1 MRITLSRDFED
12 QLKADVLDQL
22 EGDLPEQLGEAIEQS
37 HDRLRDFGSQYDYN
51 IDPIIESLQE
61 PEIRRERDG
70 ITAEWGYEHEAA
82 PYFEFG
88 TSDHTINGNP
98 ILSFVWEDPPEWVTE
113 EFEAEGDGY
122 RVFFRSVE
130 VTGVKETRFVRAG
143 LQWLER
149 NLS

>member
-12 QLKADVLDQL
+12 QLREDILDQL
-22 EGDLPEQLGEAIEQS
+22 EDELPEQLEDVIERS
-37 HDRLRDFGSQYDYN
+37 HERLRDFGSQYDYSVE
-51 IDPIIESLQE
+51 PIIESLQE
-61 PEIRRERDG
+61 PEIRRERDR
-70 ITAEWGYEHEAA
+70 IIVEWGWTHEAA

-88 TSDHTINGNP
+88 TSDHTIDGNDV
-98 ILSFVWEDPPEWVTE
+98 LSFVWEDPPEWVTQ
-113 EFEAEGDGY
+113 EFKQEGDGY

-130 VTGVKETRFVRAG
+130 VSGVKETRFVRAG